1 MGVPAAEERRR
12 YQRAWYA
19 YDWANSAFAT
29 SVLTVF
35 LGPYLTDVAEEAAG
49 PDGRVEVLGVSV
61 RDGSLYSYTLA
72 ASVIVA
78 ALFMPVIAAIADRTR
93 RDRELLAAC
102 AFAGAAATMGMY
114 FVEGDRYLLGAGLL
128 FVANVGFSISGVVYT
143 AYLPRITTPDERDEV
158 SSKGWA
164 AGYLGGLVLLL
175 VNLGLFLQHD
185 RFGLSESE
193 AVRVSLASAG
203 IWWAIFTLIP
213 VKVLGGWAVERAGTP
228 VEGGTVAQLRHTVTG
243 LRRRPKLLAF
253 MAAFLLF
260 NEGIQTV
267 SSHASLYGKEELGL
281 SEETL
286 IGAIVLV
293 QLVAFGGALGC
304 GRIASRHGAKATVLG
319 GLVVWMVAV
328 GLGYGIPE
336 ENPLAFYVL
345 AVVIGLVL
353 GGVPALA
360 RSMFAQMVPPG
371 REAEYF
377 SLLAI
382 VNKGTSALGPV
393 VFGLAY
399 DITGSYRASI
409 LVIEVFF
416 VAGILVLWKVS
427 VADAITEAGNPLP
440 SKL

>member
-1 MGVPAAEERRR
+1 MAPTAEERRR

-29 SVLTVF
+29 TVLTVF
-35 LGPYLTDVAEEAAG
+35 LGPYLTEVAEDAAG
-49 PDGRVEVLGVSV
+49 PDGRVDVLGLSV

-78 ALFMPVIAAIADRTR
+78 ALLMPVVAAIADRTQ
-93 RDRELLAAC
+93 RDRELLAAF
-102 AFAGAAATMGMY
+102 AFAGAVPTTAMY
-114 FVEGDRYLLGAGLL
+114 FVSGERYLLGAALL
-128 FVANVGFSISGVVYT
+128 FVANVGFSVSGVVYT

-158 SSKGWA
+158 SSRGWA
-164 AGYLGGLVLLL
+164 AGYLGGLVLLV
-175 VNLGLFLQHD
+175 VNLGLFLRHD
-185 RFGLSESE
+185 TFGLTESQ

-203 IWWAIFTLIP
+203 LWWAVFTLIP
-213 VKVLGGWAVERAGTP
+213 VRVLGGAAVVRGGTGP
-228 VEGGTVAQLRHTVTG
+228 VEGGTLAQLRHTVTD
-243 LRRRPKLLAF
+243 LRRRPKLLGF
-253 MAAFLLF
+253 IVAFLLF

-281 SEETL
+281 SSGTL

-304 GRIASRHGAKATVLG
+304 GRIAARRGAKRTVLG

-328 GLGYGIPE
+328 GLGYGIPA
-336 ENPLAFYVL
+336 ENPAAFYVL

-382 VNKGTSALGPV
+382 VNKGTSALGPL

-399 DITGSYRASI
+399 DVTGSYRVSI

-416 VAGILVLWKVS
+416 VAGILVLARVS
-427 VADAITEAGNPLP
+427 IADAITEAGNPLP
-440 SKL
+440 SRI